1 MPKPVAN
8 SPFLVCFSVELF
20 RLNHGKPK
28 LSDSVVFVDFHT
40 IHLRFDHLY
49 NKNLRFSPFSDA
61 KFQKNCFVKAKL
73 QAATEEL
80 RITEAG
86 RPNQPCEKL
95 VLSTENS
102 WKPKVWAIYN
112 DQTAEVTPNGGLV
125 RETPQNGLKLG

>member
-8 SPFLVCFSVELF
+8 SPFLVCFSVELL

-28 LSDSVVFVDFHT
+28 LSDSVGLLDFHT
-40 IHLRFDHLY
+40 THLRFDHLY
-49 NKNLRFSPFSDA
+49 NKNLRFSPFSDP

-95 VLSTENS
+95 VPSTDVLFKRTQKTAGNQRS
-102 WKPKVWAIYN
+102 GQFITTKP
-112 DQTAEVTPNGGLV
+112 P
-125 RETPQNGLKLG
+125 RSPQMVV